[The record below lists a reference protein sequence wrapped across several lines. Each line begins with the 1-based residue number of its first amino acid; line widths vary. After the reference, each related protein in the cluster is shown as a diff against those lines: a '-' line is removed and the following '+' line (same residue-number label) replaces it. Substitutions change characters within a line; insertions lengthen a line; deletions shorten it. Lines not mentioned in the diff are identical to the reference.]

1 MKLAQSQARKRRPRD
16 REAWGRV
23 LELRHRM
30 RRLAFNL
37 GARILRSGL
46 PH

>member
-1 MKLAQSQARKRRPRD
+1 MKLAQSQARKRRPRN

-30 RRLAFNL
+30 RELAFNL
-37 GARILRSGL
+37 GARILRRAL
-46 PH
+46 LH